1 MEGLCSREKAK
12 RNRSGLESG
21 LAAITLGEAERIYE
35 QVVAAKGK

>member
-12 RNRSGLESG
+12 NRSGLERG
-21 LAAITLGEAERIYE
+21 LAAISLGEAERFYE